1 MKKIIINTVYLLVL
15 LFGFSCK
22 KLISVPSPPTQLTN
36 DKVFDNSSAAIAATA
51 NLYTV
56 LGTVDGNFIQQVG
69 TYTDEFVTTN
79 VDEKSA
85 EFAKSALLATNTSV
99 LSVWQNLYKTIYNA
113 NAVIGGLQS
122 SSRLPDSIRNQCLGE
137 ALFMRAY
144 CHFMLTNI
152 YGDVPL
158 ITSTNVTINAS
169 ASRVSS
175 NLVEQQVITDL
186 KSAAAL
192 LPTAYTGS
200 GEKVRANKWAATA
213 LLAKAYLYTGDFKD
227 SEIATSAII
236 NSGQYALT
244 NLNSVFLANSN
255 EAILQLWN
263 MNGYTTLN
271 SIPSSGEP
279 IYQVAP
285 SLLNAFEAGDQ
296 RLTNWINSTSPS
308 GTTYYYSYKYK
319 QNSPV
324 SGSSAEY
331 TMYLRLGEI
340 YLIRAEAR
348 AQQSGEFTLA
358 ASDLNIIRNRAG
370 LGNTN
375 AVSQT
380 DLLLA
385 IFHERQVELFNENG
399 NRFFDLRRSG
409 TINSVLSALKP
420 FWKFTGN
427 VFPIP
432 QSEVLQDP
440 HLTENPGY
448 TY

>member
-1 MKKIIINTVYLLVL
+1 LLVL

-22 KLISVPSPPTQLTN
+22 KLISVPSPPTQLTP
-36 DKVFDNSSAAIAATA
+36 DKVFDNSSSAIAATA

-56 LGTVDGNFIQQVG
+56 LHTVDGNFIQQVG
-69 TYTDEFVTTN
+69 TYTDELVTTN
-79 VDEKSA
+79 VDETSA

-99 LSVWQNLYKTIYNA
+99 LSVWQNLYKTIYKA
-113 NAVIGGLQS
+113 NTVIEGLQS
-122 SSRLPDSIRNQCLGE
+122 SSILPDSVKSQCLGE

-144 CHFMLTNI
+144 CYFILTNI

-158 ITSTNVTINAS
+158 ITSTSVTLNAS

-186 KSAAAL
+186 KNAATL
-192 LPTAYTGS
+192 LPTTYTGS

-213 LLAKAYLYTGDFKD
+213 LLSKAYLYTGDFRN
-227 SEIATSAII
+227 SEAAASAII

-244 NLNSVFLANSN
+244 DLSNVFLANSN

-263 MNGYTTLN
+263 TNGYTTIN
-271 SIPSSGEP
+271 SVPSSGEP
-279 IYQVAP
+279 IYQIAP

-296 RLTNWINSTSPS
+296 RLNNWASSTTMS
-308 GTTYYYSYKYK
+308 GTTYHYPYKYK
-319 QNSPV
+319 QYSPTT
-324 SGSSAEY
+324 GSSAEY

-348 AQQSGEFTLA
+348 AHQSGEFTLA
-358 ASDLNIIRNRAG
+358 ASDLNIIRSRAG

-375 AVSQT
+375 AVIQT
-380 DLLLA
+380 DLLSA

-399 NRFFDLRRSG
+399 NRLFDLRRSG

-420 FWKFTGN
+420 SWKSTGN